1 MRGANVRSELLLL
14 FALNFAV
21 YNVSPYM
28 YVCVYV
34 CGELSAGTI
43 DIGGCE
49 P

>member
-28 YVCVYV
+28 FVPLCVGNYLPV
-34 CGELSAGTI
+34 QSI
-43 DIGGCE
+43 
-49 P
+49 